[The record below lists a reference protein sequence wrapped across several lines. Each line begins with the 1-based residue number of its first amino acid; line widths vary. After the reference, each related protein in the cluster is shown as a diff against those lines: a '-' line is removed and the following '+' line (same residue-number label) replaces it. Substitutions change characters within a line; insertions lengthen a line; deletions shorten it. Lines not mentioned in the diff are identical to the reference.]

1 MEGAFILV
9 ELVVHISDRPAGCP
23 CEERLMGNTVHFAS
37 LSDFHFCGNLKFWKV
52 LKSQLSAFV
61 ARNGLTLRNP
71 KRKMCFHPSGGQ
83 TANYPS
89 LIRTTTARCCIILE
103 TNNELNKDI
112 SNWWKVKEYQ
122 EIAPQASF

>member
-1 MEGAFILV
+1 MEGVFILV
-9 ELVVHISDRPAGCP
+9 ELMVHISDRPAGCP
-23 CEERLMGNTVHFAS
+23 CEELLRGNIVHFAS
-37 LSDFHFCGNLKFWKV
+37 LSDFHFCSNLKFWKA
-52 LKSQLSAFV
+52 LKSQLSAFI
-61 ARNGLTLRNP
+61 ARNGLTVRNP

-103 TNNELNKDI
+103 TNNELNNHI
-112 SNWWKVKEYQ
+112 NSWWKVKEYQ